1 MSEFDRLVKI
11 MARLRG
17 PDGCP
22 WDAEQDH
29 RSLRPYLLEE
39 AYEVAEALDSGEAEK
54 TCEELGDLLLQ
65 IVFHAQIAAE
75 EGEYDIEDVARGINE
90 KLIYRHP
97 HVFSDV
103 HVNGSGDVLRNWEQ
117 LKKKEKE
124 DTRKSVLDGLP
135 AAMPALQA
143 ATKIQKKA
151 SRVGFDWEDREGPD
165 AKIDE
170 ELDELHEAIDND
182 DRAAMERELGDLLFA
197 ICNLARFLNIDAESA
212 LREST
217 ERFRRRFQHIE
228 QAVEGQDQSM
238 LDMDI
243 DQLEELW
250 QQAKA
255 AE

>member
-1 MSEFDRLVKI
+1 

>member
-1 MSEFDRLVKI
+1 MNEFDRLVKI
-11 MARLRG
+11 MARLRA

-39 AYEVAEALDSGEAEK
+39 AYEVAEAIDDDDPET

-65 IVFHAQIAAE
+65 IVFHARIAAE

-103 HVNGSGDVLRNWEQ
+103 DVNDSGDVLRNWEQ

-124 DTRKSVLDGLP
+124 KTRNSVLDGVP
-135 AAMPALQA
+135 TAMPALQA

-151 SRVGFDWEDREGPD
+151 SRVGFDWEDKEGPD

-170 ELDELHEAIDND
+170 ELDELRRAIDSD

-217 ERFRRRFQHIE
+217 ERFKRRFQHIE
-228 QAVEGQDQSM
+228 QTVEDEDRSM

-243 DQLEELW
+243 DQLEDLW
-250 QQAKA
+250 RQAKA